1 MEMILSSLWE
11 VLQQPWLWRMLQL
24 LVGLVAI
31 SLASQLLKRLIVGH
45 IADIDTRYR
54 ARKTITLASY
64 VLVFIYALAIFSDS
78 LRQFTVI
85 FGVVGAGIT
94 LALQDII
101 ASLAGW
107 LAISLGRYFD
117 PGDRIL
123 IDNTRGDVIDIS
135 LLSTTI
141 MECGDW
147 VASDLYNGRIVKIP
161 NNRVFKSSVMNYSR
175 DFPFLWDELVVPI
188 RHGSDRTLTQNILT
202 QAADIIIGDYASFA
216 RQAWERL
223 FRRYLIESASV
234 EPLITLRV
242 TENWL
247 EYTLRYVVDYKQRR
261 AKANQLFQYIMD
273 EIDRSEGQVAIA
285 ARPIHL
291 VQTPPLDVHVR
302 SDLPPA
308 AMGRP
313 NQENPH

>member
-1 MEMILSSLWE
+1 MEMILSSLQD
-11 VLQQPWLWRMLQL
+11 VFQQPWLWRLLQL
-24 LVGLVAI
+24 LIGLIAI
-31 SLASQLLKRLIVGH
+31 SLASQLFKRLMVGR
-45 IADIDTRYR
+45 IPDVDTRYR
-54 ARKTITLASY
+54 VRKALTLISY
-64 VLVFIYALAIFSDS
+64 GLVFIYALAIFSDN
-78 LRQFTVI
+78 LGQFTVI

-107 LAISLGRYFD
+107 LAISLGRFFD

-123 IDNTRGDVIDIS
+123 IDDTRGDVIDIS

-147 VASDLYNGRIVKIP
+147 VNSDLYNGRMVKIP
-161 NNRVFKSSVMNYSR
+161 NNRVFKSSVVNYSR
-175 DFPFLWDELVVPI
+175 DFPFLWDELVLPI
-188 RHGSDRTLTQNILT
+188 RHGSDRTLTQQILQ
-202 QAADIIIGDYASFA
+202 QAASTIVGDYTAYA

-223 FRRYLIESASV
+223 FRRYLVESASV

-261 AKANQLFQYIMD
+261 AKASQLFQYIMD
-273 EIDRSEGQVAIA
+273 EIDRSEGKVAIA

-291 VQTPPLDVHVR
+291 VQTPPLDIHVV
-302 SDLPPA
+302 
-308 AMGRP
+308 
-313 NQENPH
+313 NQSAPRAPFSH

>member
-1 MEMILSSLWE
+1 L
-11 VLQQPWLWRMLQL
+11 LQL
-24 LVGLVAI
+24 LLGLMAI
-31 SLASQLLKRLIVGH
+31 SLASQFSKRLIVGR

-54 ARKTITLASY
+54 VRKAITLISY
-64 VLVFIYALAIFSDS
+64 VVVFVYTLAIFSDN
-78 LRQFTVI
+78 LQQFTVI

-101 ASLAGW
+101 ASVAGW
-107 LAISLGRYFD
+107 LAISLGRFFD

-161 NNRVFKSSVMNYSR
+161 NNRVFKSSVVNYSR
-175 DFPFLWDELVVPI
+175 DFPFLWDELVLPI
-188 RHGSDRTLTQNILT
+188 RHGSDRMLTQRILQ
-202 QAADIIIGDYASFA
+202 QAADTIVGDYTTFA
-216 RQAWERL
+216 RRAWEHL
-223 FRRYLIESASV
+223 FRRYLVESASV
-234 EPLITLRV
+234 DPLITLRV
-242 TENWL
+242 TENWM

-261 AKANQLFQYIMD
+261 AKASQLFQHIMD
-273 EIDRSEGQVAIA
+273 AIDRSDGQVAIA

-291 VQTPPLDVHVR
+291 VNPPPLDVHLLNQSTPIPPSR
-302 SDLPPA
+302 SQP
-308 AMGRP
+308 
-313 NQENPH
+313 

>member
-1 MEMILSSLWE
+1 METILKSLQD
-11 VLQQPWLWRMLQL
+11 VAQQPWLWRLLQL
-24 LVGLVAI
+24 IMGLMFI
-31 SLASQLLKRLIVGH
+31 SLASQLVKRLIVGR
-45 IADIDTRYR
+45 ISDVDTRYR
-54 ARKTITLASY
+54 VRKAITLVSY
-64 VLVFIYALAIFSDS
+64 GLVFVYALAIFSDS
-78 LRQFTVI
+78 LGQFTVI

-107 LAISLGRYFD
+107 LAISLGRFFD

-123 IDNTRGDVIDIS
+123 IDTTLGDVIDIS

-147 VASDLYNGRIVKIP
+147 VSSDLYNGRIVKIP
-161 NNRVFKSSVMNYSR
+161 NNRVFKSSVVNYST

-188 RHGSDRTLTQNILT
+188 RHGSDRTLTQHILQ
-202 QAADIIIGDYASFA
+202 QAANTVVGDYTPFA

-223 FRRYLIESASV
+223 FRRYLVESASV
-234 EPLITLRV
+234 DPLITLRV

-261 AKANQLFQYIMD
+261 AKASRLFQFIMD
-273 EIDRSEGQVAIA
+273 EIDRSEGRVAIA

-291 VQTPPLDVHVR
+291 VQTPPLDVHVVN
-302 SDLPPA
+302 
-308 AMGRP
+308 GY
-313 NQENPH
+313 E